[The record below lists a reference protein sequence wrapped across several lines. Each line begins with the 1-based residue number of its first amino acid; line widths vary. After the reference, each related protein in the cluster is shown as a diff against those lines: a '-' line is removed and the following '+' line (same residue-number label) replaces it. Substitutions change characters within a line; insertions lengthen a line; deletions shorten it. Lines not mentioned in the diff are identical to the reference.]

1 MATWQPPIPSGA
13 LYSPAAVEL
22 GAGIALLA
30 WCYDQ
35 IERDGSLQVRL
46 EQAAADIGKPYGTV
60 RDWWKLMKNGP
71 FFSEVAPQGRKGW
84 RAKFKTKWIDWRIVE
99 KNYPQ
104 RRDFS
109 DESEDTAGISAVSN
123 DSENTAEISEIS
135 SLFDRGNTSDQGSA
149 YKVLIP
155 TDQAVFADAASA
167 APPKRASTPKTPDRT
182 PERQAYLDRKQAI
195 ESAYVDELGYRP
207 AAFGKEAKA
216 ARFLAEQSYTPDQV
230 LRCLRHLQADD
241 FYYGKHVSLQTVA
254 SQIGAFLKAKQP
266 GAAVGRATQLPPVV
280 QPQPRV
286 DRDEMM
292 RVAQTLDPIGNWK
305 RKKDAESRAPF
316 NGDGHDT

>member
-1 MATWQPPIPSGA
+1 MGKWQPPIPSGA
-13 LYSPAAVEL
+13 LWCKPMREL
-22 GAGIALLA
+22 GTAKALVEY
-30 WCYDQ
+30 CYD
-35 IERDGSLQVRL
+35 IVDRDGWCKFKLIEV
-46 EQAAADIGKPYGTV
+46 ADMMDEPYINLK
-60 RDWWKLMKNGP
+60 RWWKVLQEANPKLK
-71 FFSEVAPQGRKGW
+71 FFSEIKNRGVAGFEVRISE
-84 RAKFKTKWIDWRIVE
+84 RWIDRRIL
-99 KNYPQ
+99 NA
-104 RRDFS
+104 RT
-109 DESEDTAGISAVSN
+109 ESAEPRSTKEVSPV
-123 DSENTAEISEIS
+123 SPLGS
-135 SLFDRGNTSDQGSA
+135 GN
-149 YKVLIP
+149 KVLIDP
-155 TDQAVFADAASA
+155 DQAVFADAASA